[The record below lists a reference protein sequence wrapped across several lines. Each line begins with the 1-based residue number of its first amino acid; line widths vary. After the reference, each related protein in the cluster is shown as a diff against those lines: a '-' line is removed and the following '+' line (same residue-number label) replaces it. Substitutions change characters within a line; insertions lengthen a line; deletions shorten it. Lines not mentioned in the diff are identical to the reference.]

1 VIKTSHYL
9 EVENR
14 RLILERDELQQKL
27 HEATEII
34 EYIKRGKID
43 AVINAG
49 NKADNVLVSKTADQS
64 YRKFIES
71 MSAGVVA
78 VLIDGVILYCNS
90 SFAALMN
97 LPLENVIGANILDF
111 IPSEYINQFHYYFQH
126 PHVEHDNL
134 EVSVMG
140 PNGNFQHYIVSSN
153 MLDLQDF
160 PTLNFVWSDVTRQ
173 KLSEEKLKSVNESLQ
188 VVIDQLIL
196 SEKRVSVLN
205 QQLEDNIKI
214 LETANVELST
224 FAHIASHDL
233 QEPLRKLL
241 TFSSILRTEYFQSMD
256 ERGQK
261 YVERIHSASARM
273 RNLITDILKFSE
285 ISQSN
290 IYFEPV
296 DMLVVIKE
304 AVSDLEI
311 SIAESGAKI
320 IFGEGFPVIEANTI
334 QIRRLFQNIIGN
346 SLKFIKAGITPQIE
360 ITHSKSSGIKIDD
373 SLPDEEFC
381 VFTIRDNGI
390 GFNPEYKN
398 KIFTIFQRLHNND
411 IYAGTGIGLA
421 ICRKIVGK
429 HHGYIFADSKPNE
442 GVSVQILLPM
452 FQTPIS

>member
-14 RLILERDELQQKL
+14 RLILERDVLQQKL

-43 AVINAG
+43 AVIDAG

-71 MSAGVVA
+71 MSTGVVA
-78 VLIDGVILYCNS
+78 VLTDGVILFCNS

-111 IPSEYINQFHYYFQH
+111 IPPGYLNQFLYYFQH
-126 PHVEHDNL
+126 PDVEHDNL

-140 PNGNFQHYIVSSN
+140 PNGIFQHFIVSSN

-160 PTLNFVWSDVTRQ
+160 PTLNFVWTDVTRQ
-173 KLSEEKLKSVNESLQ
+173 KLDEEKLRAVNENLK
-188 VVIDQLIL
+188 VVIDQLIF
-196 SEKRVSVLN
+196 SEKRISVLN
-205 QQLEDNIKI
+205 SQLEDNIKI
-214 LETANVELST
+214 LETANVELGT

-241 TFSSILRTEYFQSMD
+241 TFSSILRTEYFESMD
-256 ERGQK
+256 ERGQN

-273 RNLITDILKFSE
+273 RNLITDILQFSE

-311 SIAESGAKI
+311 SIAESGAEI
-320 IFGEGFPVIEANTI
+320 IFGENFPVIEANTI

-360 ITHSKSSGIKIDD
+360 IAYSKSSGIKIDD
-373 SLPDEEFC
+373 SLPDVEFC

-390 GFNPEYKN
+390 GFSPEYKN
-398 KIFTIFQRLHNND
+398 KIFTIFQRLHNNE

-421 ICRKIVGK
+421 ICKKIVGK
-429 HHGYIFADSKPNE
+429 HHGYIFADGKPNE

-452 FQTPIS
+452 FQNSIS